1 MRLRMKFG
9 LILALLLTT
18 FSTLAAD
25 LSDIKVS
32 NGDDKATV
40 TLSFS
45 GQPVYGFFPLRNPDR
60 VVLDIRQSGVVQG
73 LPLTFSG
80 ENIVKRIRS
89 STPKDKQ
96 SIRLVFEL
104 TQPGKTRAV
113 TQRNGS
119 SYNVV
124 FTINGSR
131 PANASSSRPAEVSS
145 VARRAPSSPS
155 ENPFKG
161 NPVTSVSSGNQVVS
175 PGKTPRSVNDAVI
188 VAIDAGHGGQDP
200 GAIGA
205 GGLKEKNVTISIA
218 RKLKLLL
225 NDDPMFKGVMTRDGD
240 YFISVM
246 GRSDVAR
253 KQNANVLV
261 SIHADAAPNRSASG
275 ASVWVLS
282 NRRANSEMAGWL
294 EQHEKQSELLGGA
307 GDLLA
312 NSQADPYL
320 SQAVLDLQF
329 GHSQRVGYDVA
340 VKVIAQLQRVGA
352 LHKRRPEHASLGVL
366 RSPDIPSL
374 LVETGFISN
383 PSEERLLGS
392 SAYQQKIAESIYK
405 GLRNYFLAHPLQS
418 IPKEEN
424 RPLQSAA
431 AVNVE
436 ANPAPEATQ
445 YTGATQRHVVKRGE
459 TLSGIA
465 AQYGVSM
472 ATLRSLNTLNK
483 DVVWVGQ
490 RLKVPAG
497 SQAASASVSPAKAA
511 KPMRHKVVRGD
522 SLTAIAA
529 QYGVS
534 AKAIQQANKMKSQNV
549 MLGQTLTIPA
559 S

>member
-9 LILALLLTT
+9 LVLALLLSN
-18 FSTLAAD
+18 FSTLAAN
-25 LSDIKVS
+25 LSDIQVS

-45 GQPVYGFFPLRNPDR
+45 GQPIYGFFPLHNPDR
-60 VVLDIRQSGVVQG
+60 VVLDIRQSGVVKG
-73 LPLTFSG
+73 LPLSFSG

-89 STPKDKQ
+89 SQPKDNQ

-104 TQPGKTRAV
+104 TQAGKTRAV
-113 TQRNGS
+113 TQRNGNN
-119 SYNVV
+119 YNVV
-124 FTINGSR
+124 FTINGTKSATR
-131 PANASSSRPAEVSS
+131 STRSAAAVSS
-145 VARRAPSSPS
+145 ASRSVSTSPK
-155 ENPFKG
+155 ENPFKA
-161 NPVTSVSSGNQVVS
+161 NPVTTVTSGNQVVA
-175 PGKTPRSVNDAVI
+175 PGRTPRSVNEQVI

-200 GAIGA
+200 GAIGP
-205 GGLKEKNVTISIA
+205 GGLKEKNVTIAIA
-218 RKLKLLL
+218 RKLKALL
-225 NDDPMFKGVMTRDGD
+225 NVDPMFKGVMTRDGD

-261 SIHADAAPNRSASG
+261 SVHADAAPNRSASG

-340 VKVIAQLQRVGA
+340 VKVIAQLQRVGS

-436 ANPAPEATQ
+436 PNPAPESTQ

-472 ATLRSLNTLNK
+472 STLRSLNTLK
-483 DVVWVGQ
+483 RDVVWVGQ

-497 SQAASASVSPAKAA
+497 GSVAKT
-511 KPMRHKVVRGD
+511 PTRHKVVRGD

-529 QYGVS
+529 HYGVS
-534 AKAIQQANKMKSQNV
+534 PQAIQQANKMKSQNV
-549 MLGQTLTIPA
+549 MLGQTLKIPA